1 MNECFITRPRDNVM
15 LVTFCD
21 TCDDFVTLP
30 QVFQLLELPAET
42 EKLETHQAL
51 LVTQRAILLQSI
63 YNSSS
68 DPGDNI
74 TAFKEVITDIWMRT
88 KHPRHPRKSPRRW
101 TDTRRRAARPPPPG
115 WTS

>member
-1 MNECFITRPRDNVM
+1 M